1 MIDIYYAYARINVPT
16 HINAN
21 IYQDKANC
29 HIISK
34 EKKCTNFFYCLF
46 YFFSIRHAGLSKN
59 LLKKKIIN
67 DCEKFRRAVY
77 SYNHYNICERS
88 TRDKNK
94 SLLLLCRFR
103 L

>member
-34 EKKCTNFFYCLF
+34 EKKMYKLF
-46 YFFSIRHAGLSKN
+46 
-59 LLKKKIIN
+59 LL
-67 DCEKFRRAVY
+67 
-77 SYNHYNICERS
+77 
-88 TRDKNK
+88 
-94 SLLLLCRFR
+94 SLLFFFPFAMRTIEKSSKEKNHQR